1 MTLPDLTRPIRDW
14 TSAQRRRAAI
24 LCFAIGVPLAIL
36 IAFRLGDLFFQADI
50 VQYLALAA
58 GRPAMMPFA
67 SRQLGPLI
75 VRGLV
80 HLFALSIDSAFL
92 IEGTLA
98 MLVFFA
104 TVLWYLLRS
113 GTPRFMIAAIV
124 GLLFWTWQYSGLVTP
139 DLLYAALLCAFVI
152 LLERRQFFLAALMM
166 LPLAVSR
173 ESTLLTLACFL
184 AAGWRRVRVR
194 HVVTASVATGAGI
207 LLVKRLAANALPNNE
222 HISPY
227 LYLFAK
233 MPWTLAKN
241 FLGIYP
247 WSNVYPECAEPVWQ
261 MRVHLGP
268 VHSIGTCGFVFGP
281 VQQLIFYGLASFGL
295 FPLLLLAIRRA
306 IPGAGAFPPLDTV
319 FLRFC
324 LIYGI
329 VSFALAGVL
338 GESFQRLFAY
348 SWPLFLIALPILLA
362 ASRMSFRSNPA
373 AVLFLVLHLVPSWTA
388 LYRFNPALIPYQ
400 IVLWIAGYLLLRRTL
415 IPLPGAP

>member
-1 MTLPDLTRPIRDW
+1 MLLDLTRSIRDW
-14 TSAQRRRAAI
+14 PAGKRRRAAL
-24 LCFAIGVPLAIL
+24 LCFAIGLPVAVLTAVL
-36 IAFRLGDLFFQADI
+36 LGYLFDQAD
-50 VQYLALAA
+50 VPQYLALAQ

-75 VRGLV
+75 ARGLV
-80 HLFALSIDSAFL
+80 HLFALSVDAAFL
-92 IEGTLA
+92 VEGTLA

-104 TVLWYLLRS
+104 TVVWYLLHS
-113 GTPRFMIAAIV
+113 GAPRFMITATA
-124 GLLFWTWQYSGLVTP
+124 GLLFWTWQYSSLALP
-139 DLLYAALLCAFVI
+139 DLLYAALLCVF
-152 LLERRQFFLAALMM
+152 LLLLDRGQFLLAAAMM

-184 AAGWRRVRVR
+184 AAGWHRLRIA
-194 HVVTASVATGAGI
+194 HVVTALLATGAGI
-207 LLVKRLAANALPNNE
+207 LLVKRLSANALPNNE

-233 MPWTLAKN
+233 MPWAFVKN

-247 WSNVYPECAEPVWQ
+247 WSNVYPECATPVWQ

-268 VHSIGTCGFVFGP
+268 VHAIGSCGFIFNP

-295 FPLLLLAIRRA
+295 FPLLLLAIRRS
-306 IPGAGAFPPLDTV
+306 IPSARAFPPLDSV

-362 ASRMSFRSNPA
+362 ASRISFRSNRA
-373 AVLFLVLHLVPSWTA
+373 AVLFLILHLMLSWTA
-388 LYRFNPALIPYQ
+388 LYRFNPALLPYQ

-415 IPLPGAP
+415 IPLPGAS